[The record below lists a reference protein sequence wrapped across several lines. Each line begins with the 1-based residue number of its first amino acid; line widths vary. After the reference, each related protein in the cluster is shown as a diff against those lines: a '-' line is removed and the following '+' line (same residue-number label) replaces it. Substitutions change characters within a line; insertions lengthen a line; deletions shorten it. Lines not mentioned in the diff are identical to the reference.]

1 MFLEFVCESCGYENH
16 QDIEEEYISTED
28 VTLIEAKC
36 THCDEVTEYEVKV
49 VKHQKGV
56 LND

>member
-49 VKHQKGV
+49 VKYDGE
-56 LND
+56 ND